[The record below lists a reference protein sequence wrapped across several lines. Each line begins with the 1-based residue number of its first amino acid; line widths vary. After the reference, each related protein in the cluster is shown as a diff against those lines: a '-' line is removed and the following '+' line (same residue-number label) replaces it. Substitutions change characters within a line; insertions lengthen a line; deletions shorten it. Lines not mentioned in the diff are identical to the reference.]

1 MGLDIV
7 EIVLRTEETFTVD
20 LLDHECAQVLTVGD
34 LYRLVLRKLD
44 LPYQPAT
51 DIEFHVSGRDR
62 SRTFRNVSPWTTPDV
77 WTTLK
82 ALIQDQ
88 LQVPPEDVHEAAHFQ
103 HDLRA
108 D

>member
-1 MGLDIV
+1 MAVDLV

-20 LLDHECAQVLTVGD
+20 LPDHECAQVLTVGD

-44 LPYQPAT
+44 LPYHPAT
-51 DIEFHVSGRDR
+51 DIESHASGRNR
-62 SRTFRNVSPWTTPDV
+62 SCTFLNLSPWTTPDV

-82 ALIQDQ
+82 ALTQHQ
-88 LQVPPEDVHEAAHFQ
+88 LQVQAEEVQEAAHFQ
-103 HDLRA
+103 HDLGA

>member
-1 MGLDIV
+1 MGLDLI

-20 LLDHECAQVLTVGD
+20 LPDHECADIHTVGD
-34 LYRLVLRKLD
+34 LYRLVLQKLD

-51 DIEFHVSGRDR
+51 DVDSQVSGRDR
-62 SRTFRNVSPWTTPDV
+62 SRTFLNVSPWTTPDV

-88 LQVPPEDVHEAAHFQ
+88 LQVPPEEVHEAAHFQ